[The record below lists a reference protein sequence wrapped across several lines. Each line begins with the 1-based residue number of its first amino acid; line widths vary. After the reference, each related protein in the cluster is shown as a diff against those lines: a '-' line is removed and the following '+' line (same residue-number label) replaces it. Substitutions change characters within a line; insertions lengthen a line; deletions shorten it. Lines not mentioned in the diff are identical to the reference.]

1 MELNEIKFGAI
12 ALLSLAMT
20 SCALDEDF
28 RNLETNAAS
37 DGNNS
42 KEIGF
47 KVQTGQL
54 TRAAGS
60 YSNSFRPT
68 QFEITAFDGDDNY
81 YNGATD
87 LVSSSDK
94 GKTWTSDHRRYW
106 PTDRHDSWDGL
117 TFFAYIDGN
126 EDTRTRGSRS
136 NTGRF
141 DISGAVPAIRNFEV
155 DSDIHAQRDLM
166 YAVAKDV
173 KKNANGK
180 VNLNFHHALSQ
191 VCFTAQNCN
200 PTLDDIEILSIE
212 LGGVKGAGT
221 YYYPEDT
228 TEGGYSVELRSANT
242 GRWILNREAK
252 DENYL
257 LSDINMSLGAAI
269 HNGKGDLKNISIPTG
284 ADDDCSNAMFLIP
297 QAAEPRLDRN
307 ADSGAYI
314 KVTVRKTLKGASGPN
329 APEEV
334 FIPTSVNWEEGRSY
348 VYNITWK
355 ASAINFSVSVADYT
369 DAGC

>member
-28 RNLETNAAS
+28 SKLETNTAS
-37 DGNNS
+37 ESKNNS
-42 KEIGF
+42 EIGF
-47 KVQTGQL
+47 KVQTDRL
-54 TRAAGS
+54 TRASGS

-87 LVSSSDK
+87 RVTSNDK
-94 GKTWTSDHRRYW
+94 GNTWTSDHRRYW
-106 PTDRHDSWDGL
+106 PSDRHDGWDGL

-126 EDTRTRGSRS
+126 ENSRTRGSRS
-136 NTGRF
+136 TSGKF
-141 DISGAVPAIRNFEV
+141 DITGAVPAIRNFEV

-173 KKNANGK
+173 KKSGNGK
-180 VNLNFHHALSQ
+180 VSLNFHHALSQ
-191 VCFTAQNCN
+191 ICFTAQNCN

-212 LGGVKGAGT
+212 LGGVKGTGT
-221 YYYPEDT
+221 YYYPEAT
-228 TEGGYSVELRSANT
+228 TEGGYSVELRSAST
-242 GRWILNREAK
+242 GRWIIDRGAK
-252 DENYL
+252 DECYL
-257 LSDINMSLGAAI
+257 LSNINMSLGAAVY
-269 HNGKGDLKNISIPTG
+269 NGKGDLKNIRIPDG
-284 ADDDCSNAMFLIP
+284 NDCDCPSAMFLIP
-297 QAAEPRLDRN
+297 QTAEPRLDRN
-307 ADSGAYI
+307 ADSGTYI
-314 KVTVRKTLKGASGPN
+314 KVTVRKTLKGASVPN

-334 FIPTSVNWEEGRSY
+334 FIPASVNWEEGRSY
-348 VYNITWK
+348 VYNITWR
-355 ASAINFSVSVADYT
+355 SSVINFSVTVADYT

>member
-28 RNLETNAAS
+28 SKLETNAAS
-37 DGNNS
+37 ESNNTS
-42 KEIGF
+42 EIGF
-47 KVQTGQL
+47 KVQTSQL
-54 TRAAGS
+54 TRATGS
-60 YSNSFRPT
+60 YNNSFRPT

-81 YNGATD
+81 YNGGTD

-106 PTDRHDSWDGL
+106 PTDRHDSWEGL

-126 EDTRTRGSRS
+126 ENSWTRGSRS
-136 NTGRF
+136 SSGKF
-141 DISGAVPAIRNFEV
+141 DITGAVPAIRDFIV

-173 KKNANGK
+173 KRNSNGK
-180 VNLNFHHALSQ
+180 VNLNFRHALSQ

-221 YYYPEDT
+221 YYYPENT

-242 GRWILNREAK
+242 GRWILDRNAK
-252 DENYL
+252 DESYL
-257 LSDINMSLGAAI
+257 LSDVNMSLGGAI
-269 HNGKGDLKNISIPTG
+269 HNGKGDLMNISIPAG

-297 QAAEPRLDRN
+297 QTVEPRIDRY

-314 KVTVRKTLKGASGPN
+314 KVTVRKTLKDASAPS

-348 VYNITWK
+348 VYNITWR
-355 ASAINFSVSVADYT
+355 ASAINFSVTVSDYT